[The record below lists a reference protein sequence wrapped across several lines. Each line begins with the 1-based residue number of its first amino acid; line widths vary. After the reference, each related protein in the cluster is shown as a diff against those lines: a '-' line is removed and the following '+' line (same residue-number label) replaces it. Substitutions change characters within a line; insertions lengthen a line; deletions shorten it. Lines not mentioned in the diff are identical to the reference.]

1 MKKRI
6 ISGLFLLL
14 FIILMIL
21 IKYVDVKPI
30 GPNGS
35 LVGFSTINA
44 FFHNL
49 TGVNYLW
56 YEITDTLGIIAILI
70 CVVFGLIGFIQL
82 INRKKLFSVDL
93 EIIALGVLF
102 IITIGLYVLF
112 NVVTINLRPIIM
124 PGDVELEAS
133 FPSSHTMLAIV
144 VFGSVSMIISKYVGD
159 NNISK
164 IIKMSFNILIVIA
177 IIGRLLSGVHWFTDI
192 VGAILMS
199 ISLLLAYNSVI
210 KKY

>member
-6 ISGLFLLL
+6 ISGLFLFL
-14 FIILMIL
+14 FIVLMIL
-21 IKYVDVKPI
+21 VKNVDVKPI
-30 GPNGS
+30 GPNGT
-35 LVGFSTINA
+35 LVGFSSINES
-44 FFHNL
+44 FHNL

-56 YEITDTLGIIAILI
+56 YEITDTLGIVAILL
-70 CVVFGLIGFIQL
+70 CVVFGFIGFLQL
-82 INRKKLFSVDL
+82 IYRKKLFSVDI
-93 EIIALGVLF
+93 EILALGVLF

-112 NVVTINLRPIIM
+112 NVVTINQRPVII
-124 PGDVELEAS
+124 PGDTELEAS

-144 VFGSVSMIISKYVGD
+144 VFGSISMIISKYVED
-159 NNISK
+159 NNISR
-164 IIKMSFNILIVIA
+164 IIKISLNTLIIIA

-210 KKY
+210 KKS